1 MDDIVGDLLNLRGVR
16 LYEASGI
23 VPSVGFRCLG
33 LAERIP
39 EFDDENGASVHVWH
53 VTSGILP
60 VSVAEAERW
69 LVDAPA
75 GAHWILSEREFDQ
88 TARELL
94 GSRLR
99 LELWEPETL
108 SRWIGEAVLRGD
120 LKAGLVNEEQP
131 ITEPSNQSELDN
143 GSKIIPIARVVLQPL
158 VDLDE
163 WLIQRGLEFVE
174 ATPVLLEANIWK
186 VEGSLISPEGTRENS
201 TWKVL
206 EDPWAGRLEM
216 YEESEVLPTTP
227 ALRLIE
233 GDSESWLREN
243 DLRTMLVGI
252 LETRRQ
258 KQQEAEEGSTVR
270 STMLERWT
278 FDSDGAVLEALPTA
292 IPAWVIDHDR
302 GREILHSRNGR
313 TYEINSSEGP

>member
-16 LYEASGI
+16 LLEASGI

-39 EFDDENGASVHVWH
+39 EFEDENGASVHVWH

-75 GAHWILSEREFDQ
+75 GSHWILSEREFDP
-88 TARELL
+88 AASELL

-108 SRWIGEAVLRGD
+108 SRWIGEAVLRGELSAVVSGD
-120 LKAGLVNEEQP
+120 QP
-131 ITEPSNQSELDN
+131 QSEPSEQSEV
-143 GSKIIPIARVVLQPL
+143 GSPPQSPPVTRIVLQPL

-174 ATPVLLEANIWK
+174 ATPVLLEAVIWRI
-186 VEGSLISPEGTRENS
+186 EGSLASPEGTRENS
-201 TWKVL
+201 SWKVL
-206 EDPWAGRLEM
+206 EDPWAGRLEL
-216 YEESEVLPTTP
+216 YEESDILPTRP
-227 ALRLIE
+227 VLRLIE
-233 GDSESWLREN
+233 VDSDSFLREN

-252 LETRRQ
+252 LETRKQ

-278 FDSDGAVLEALPTA
+278 FDSGGAMLDALPTA
-292 IPAWVIDHDR
+292 IPAWIIDHDR

-313 TYEINSSEGP
+313 TYEINSVEGP